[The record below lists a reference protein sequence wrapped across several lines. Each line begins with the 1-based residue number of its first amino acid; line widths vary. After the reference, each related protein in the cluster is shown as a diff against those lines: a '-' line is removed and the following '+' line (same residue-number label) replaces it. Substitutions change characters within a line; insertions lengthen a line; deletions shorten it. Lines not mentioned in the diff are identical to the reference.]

1 MLKATSGWDYG
12 GQGCDKTGFSA
23 VPAGGKHIESYRS
36 PEYNHAGYTAYFLTS
51 TEHSADEVYIMQ
63 LNSEMYIGESV
74 VYGVSL
80 VYDYE
85 STCLEDWP
93 HASTKYSEFSVRC
106 LKDAE

>member
-1 MLKATSGWDYG
+1 MESILKFT
-12 GQGCDKTGFSA
+12 
-23 VPAGGKHIESYRS
+23 VRL
-36 PEYNHAGYTAYFLTS
+36 LTS

-63 LNSEMYIGESV
+63 LNLEMYTGGSFMHYV
-74 VYGVSL
+74 HGVSL

-85 STCLEDWP
+85 STYLEDWP